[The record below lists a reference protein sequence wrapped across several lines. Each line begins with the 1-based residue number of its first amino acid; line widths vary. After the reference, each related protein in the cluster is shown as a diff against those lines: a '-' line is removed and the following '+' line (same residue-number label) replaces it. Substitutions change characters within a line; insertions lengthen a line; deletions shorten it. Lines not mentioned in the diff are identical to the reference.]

1 MKKSLIALAFGTL
14 GLGLSEF
21 VMMGILPDVA
31 HDLGITIPEAGHLIS
46 AYALGV
52 CAGAPLLGLP
62 ARTRPLKQIL
72 LVLVSI
78 FIVGNLFVS
87 LSPNY
92 WTMMAMRFISGLPHG
107 AFFGV
112 GSIVAE
118 RLAAEGK
125 KSEAVAIMISGMTV
139 ANLLAVPLGTYISL
153 VLSWRATF
161 FSAACWGLIV
171 FWFIWR
177 WVPYVAAL
185 PDNGF
190 KGQFRFL
197 KNLAPWLLIFATM
210 FGNGG
215 FFCLYSYI
223 TPLLTQVSGFPAGE
237 MTVIMVLAGLG
248 MCVGNILG
256 GRLSDIYT
264 PGRVAAVT
272 QGVMCLTLVLIFF
285 CAANPWISVL
295 LMCVGTTCLFAVS
308 APQQLLLIQNAKGG
322 EMLGAAS
329 VQIAFNLGNA
339 LGAYCGGLPIEAG
352 YSYEYAAL
360 PGAASAFAGFLLL
373 SYFSRRFERRHFRTA
388 CIPA

>member
-1 MKKSLIALAFGTL
+1 
-14 GLGLSEF
+14 
-21 VMMGILPDVA
+21 
-31 HDLGITIPEAGHLIS
+31 
-46 AYALGV
+46 
-52 CAGAPLLGLP
+52 
-62 ARTRPLKQIL
+62 
-72 LVLVSI
+72 
-78 FIVGNLFVS
+78 
-87 LSPNY
+87 
-92 WTMMAMRFISGLPHG
+92 
-107 AFFGV
+107 
-112 GSIVAE
+112 
-118 RLAAEGK
+118 
-125 KSEAVAIMISGMTV
+125 
-139 ANLLAVPLGTYISL
+139 
-153 VLSWRATF
+153 
-161 FSAACWGLIV
+161 
-171 FWFIWR
+171 
-177 WVPYVAAL
+177 
-185 PDNGF
+185 
-190 KGQFRFL
+190 
-197 KNLAPWLLIFATM
+197 
-210 FGNGG
+210 
-215 FFCLYSYI
+215 
-223 TPLLTQVSGFPAGE
+223 

>member
-31 HDLGITIPEAGHLIS
+31 RDLAISIPEAGHLIS

-52 CAGAPLLGLP
+52 CAGAPLLVLL

-72 LVLVSI
+72 LVLVTI

-139 ANLLAVPLGTYISL
+139 ANLLAVPLGTYISHAI
-153 VLSWRATF
+153 SWRATF
-161 FSAACWGLIV
+161 FSAACWGVVV

-197 KNLAPWLLIFATM
+197 RNRAPWLLIFATM

-223 TPLLTQVSGFPAGE
+223 TPMLTQVSGFPAAD
-237 MTVIMVLAGLG
+237 MTIIMVLAGLG
-248 MCVGNILG
+248 MCIGNLLG
-256 GRLSDIYT
+256 GRLSDMYT

-272 QGVMCLTLVLIFF
+272 QGVMCLTLVFIFV
-285 CAANPWISVL
+285 CAVNPWLSVI
-295 LMCVGTTCLFAVS
+295 LMCIGTACLFAVS

-329 VQIAFNLGNA
+329 VQIAFNMGNA

-352 YSYEYAAL
+352 YSYQYAAL

-373 SYFSRRFERRHFRTA
+373 SWFSRKYEQRKMKVCMA
-388 CIPA
+388 G